1 MKDIF
6 SALRVS
12 SRASLD
18 EPMLEVR
25 DLRTYFFTDDGV
37 VKAVD
42 GVSFDVKAGESV
54 AIVGESGSGKS
65 VTGMSIMRLLD
76 EPGRIAGGEI
86 VFRGKSIVA
95 FNNRGIRN
103 LRGSSMSMVFQDPLT
118 SLNPVLRIGRQVIE
132 GMLVHRRQTKAAAR
146 KHAVYLLRRMGIP
159 EPARALDSYPHQFS
173 GGMRQRVMI
182 AIGYGNDPALLIAD
196 EPTTALDVT
205 IQSEI
210 LDLLRELNS
219 EFGTSILMIT
229 HDLGVVASLCS
240 RAIVMYAGEVVES
253 GSVEQLLS
261 APKHPYTWSLLNAVP
276 RIDRERPK
284 NRRLTVIEGHPPDPK
299 AFPVGCRFAPRCPF
313 RFEKCS
319 EHPLLAEIGV
329 GHRSACWLTQSGS
342 DLPIA
347 REAGGAS
354 CPAAPRQNEANA
366 SASAQTAR
374 APQVPNAEA
383 ILEVRNLVK
392 DYPVSSRVLFR
403 PSDVIRAVDDVG
415 LAIEAGETVGL
426 VGESGSGKS
435 TFARLI
441 TRLIEPTS
449 GQVFFK
455 GRDITKLN
463 PAEMQPIRRRMQMIF
478 QDPYASLNPR
488 MTVGEAIAEALQF
501 HGLAKGRIEIQ
512 RRTEE
517 VLAKV
522 GLGGGNILDRYP
534 HEFSG
539 GQRQRIGIAR
549 SLVVEP
555 QFIVADEPVSS
566 LDVNIQAQIINLL
579 VQLQE
584 ELGLSYLL
592 IAHDLAV
599 VRHIS
604 DRIAVMYMGKVVEIA
619 TNAALFERPL
629 HPYTKLLIS
638 SAPIPDVAAER
649 RRARISVK
657 REMPSLLRPPSGCR
671 FRTRCPIAQPICEKV
686 TPPLREQAS
695 GHRAACHFP
704 GEF

>member
-1 MKDIF
+1 VTD
-6 SALRVS
+6 
-12 SRASLD
+12 ASLAAPGLLCASSD
-18 EPMLEVR
+18 EPILEVR

-42 GVSFDVKAGESV
+42 GVSFDVRAGESV

-65 VTGMSIMRLLD
+65 VTGMSIMKLLD

-86 VFRGKSIVA
+86 IFRGRSVVA
-95 FNNRGIRN
+95 LNSREIRS
-103 LRGSSMSMVFQDPLT
+103 LRGGSISMVFQDPLT
-118 SLNPVLRIGRQVIE
+118 SLNPVLRIGRQMIE
-132 GMLVHRRQTKAAAR
+132 GMLVHRRQTKAVAR
-146 KHAVYLLRRMGIP
+146 KHAVHLLGRMGIP
-159 EPARALDSYPHQFS
+159 EPAQALNSYPHQFS

-182 AIGYGNDPALLIAD
+182 AIGYGNDPTLLIAD

-219 EFGTSILMIT
+219 ESGAAILMIT
-229 HDLGVVASLCS
+229 HDLGVVASLCT

-253 GSVEQLLS
+253 GTVEQLLS

-276 RIDRERPK
+276 RIDRDRPQ
-284 NRRLTVIEGHPPDPK
+284 NRQLTVIEGHPPDPK
-299 AFPVGCRFAPRCPF
+299 AFPEGCRFAPRCPF
-313 RFEKCS
+313 RFGKCN
-319 EHPLLAEIGV
+319 EHPALAEIGL
-329 GHRSACWLTQSGS
+329 GHKSACWLTQSGS
-342 DLPIA
+342 DLPSA
-347 REAGGAS
+347 RQPGCSSRPKAARRTEFTTSAAARTA
-354 CPAAPRQNEANA
+354 AAP
-366 SASAQTAR
+366 SAQN
-374 APQVPNAEA
+374 VEA
-383 ILEVRNLVK
+383 ILEVQNLVK
-392 DYPVSSRVLFR
+392 HFPVGSSGLFTPR
-403 PSDVIRAVDDVG
+403 DVVRAVDDVD
-415 LAIEAGETVGL
+415 LVIAAGETVGL

-435 TFARLI
+435 TVARLI

-449 GQVFFK
+449 GQIHFQGK
-455 GRDITKLN
+455 DITTLN
-463 PAEMQPIRRRMQMIF
+463 ASEMQPIRRRMQMIF
-478 QDPYASLNPR
+478 QNPYASLNPR
-488 MTVGEAIAEALQF
+488 MTVGEAIAEALKF
-501 HGLAKGRIEIQ
+501 HGLANGPTEI
-512 RRTEE
+512 RFKTEE
-517 VLAKV
+517 ALAKV
-522 GLGGGNILDRYP
+522 GLSGDKILDRYP

-555 QFIVADEPVSS
+555 RFVIADEPVSS

-579 VQLQE
+579 MKLQD

-604 DRIAVMYMGKVVEIA
+604 DRIAVMYMGKMVETA
-619 TNAALFERPL
+619 TNAALFDQPL

-671 FRTRCPIAQPICEKV
+671 FRTRCPIARPICENLS
-686 TPPLREQAS
+686 PPLKEHAS
-695 GHRAACHFP
+695 GRRAACHFP